1 MYTLGIHYGHHDAS
15 VALICDG
22 QVIFSAAEERFTRV
36 KHYSGLPLCALSSCL
51 KAANISMDDVDIV
64 AVPTASYYDSKLDII
79 FGRKLR
85 GWLSFSRYTPDMKIK
100 DYWRFFALYI
110 VKQLHGLVEDALP
123 VYEKRFPYPA
133 EKPILTVD
141 HHTAHAASA
150 YYTSGFDKK
159 TLVITSDGSGD
170 LLSLTIWIGDK
181 GKLYPR
187 LKIGNHGSLGF
198 FYSLVTEALGWWVGD
213 GEGKTMGLAPYGD
226 YRKAYGVLD
235 KYCPRYE
242 KGQLISGVDFGTVGV
257 WNVPSGTVHWH
268 LGDAQEVKKL
278 ADKYGRENL
287 AAEAQRLLD
296 VEMVK
301 LVSDWLK
308 REKVSSLACAGG
320 VFLNVKLNQRLWE
333 TGLIEQYHIY
343 PDAGDGGL
351 TVGAALY
358 SYYQKTKSEKIF
370 EINNVYFGPE
380 YPQDEIEKMLKIR
393 KVKYKKFSSKEL
405 VKKAAFLLSKNRIVG
420 WFQGRMEA
428 GPRALGNRS
437 ILMDPRKAEN
447 KDIINSRVKYREA
460 FRPFCPSMT
469 LEAVPKYL
477 VKPMPNAYFMVVSFA
492 VKPNKQKVIPAV
504 VHVDGTVRA
513 QIVTSKTNPLFYQLL
528 SEFGRLTGVPVL
540 LNTSFNVK
548 GEPMICTPS
557 DALKCF
563 IDTGMDYLVIG
574 NFLIEK

>member
-1 MYTLGIHYGHHDAS
+1 MYVLGIHYGHHDAS
-15 VALICDG
+15 VALIRDG
-22 QVIFSAAEERFTRV
+22 EVVFAAAEERFTRV
-36 KHYSGLPLCALSSCL
+36 KHYSGLPLYALSSCL
-51 KAANISMDDVDIV
+51 KESKISMDEIDTI
-64 AVPTASYYDSKLDII
+64 AIPTASYYDSKLDII

-85 GWLSFSRYTPDMKIK
+85 GWLSFSRYSPEMKIK

-133 EKPILTVD
+133 DKPISAVD

-159 TLVITSDGSGD
+159 TLVVTSDGSGD

-181 GKLYPR
+181 GRLSPL
-187 LKIGNHGSLGF
+187 LKIGNNGSLGF

-242 KGQLISGVDFGTVGV
+242 KGQLIRGVDFGTVGV

-268 LGDAQEVKKL
+268 FRDSEEVKKL
-278 ADKYGRENL
+278 IDKYGRENI
-287 AAEAQRLLD
+287 AAEAQRRLEI
-296 VEMVK
+296 EMVK

-308 REKVSSLACAGG
+308 REKAPYLVTAGG

-333 TGLIEQYHIY
+333 TGLIEKYHVY

-358 SYYQKTKSEKIF
+358 SYYQTAKPPKIF
-370 EINNVYFGPE
+370 GINNVYWGPE
-380 YPQDEIEKMLKIR
+380 YPKGEVEKILKIR
-393 KVKYKKFSSKEL
+393 KVKYNRLTSKEL
-405 VKKAAFLLSKNRIVG
+405 VKKVALLLSQNKIVG
-420 WFQGRMEA
+420 WFQGKMEA

-437 ILMDPRKAEN
+437 ILMDPRRAEN

-469 LEAVPKYL
+469 AEAGEKYL
-477 VKPMPNAYFMVVSFA
+477 VNPMPNAHFMVVSFA
-492 VKPNKQKVIPAV
+492 VKPKMQKEIPAV

-513 QIVTSKTNPLFYQLL
+513 QIVTKETNPLFHDLL
-528 SEFGRLTGVPVL
+528 REFGKLTGVPVL
-540 LNTSFNVK
+540 LNTSFNIK
-548 GEPMICTPS
+548 GEPMIATPS

-563 IDTGMDYLVIG
+563 IDTGIDYLVIG